1 MELIKIPYQHIRE
14 ILTKFNPKPELLEIA
29 EEYSSPLAFINQ
41 LRHLEHYSDLVIFL
55 AHALPLRESIWW
67 ACCCGRLN
75 LNWTEKEQVALQM
88 AEMWVR
94 HGDDKYRQL
103 AGNAASE
110 SGLETGAGWVAQAA
124 FWSGGSML
132 DHTQPPV
139 VPPAFLYAQA
149 VAGAVNL
156 IAALSDIEANND
168 IYIKAI
174 DIALDI
180 AKGGNGTAVI
190 AHRGDEC
197 SQQPE

>member
-1 MELIKIPYQHIRE
+1 MELMKIPYQHIRE
-14 ILTKFNPKPELLEIA
+14 VLTTFNTSPELLKIA
-29 EEYSSPLAFINQ
+29 DEYSSPSAFISQ
-41 LRHLEHYSDLVIFL
+41 LQQLERYSDLVICL

-67 ACCCGRLN
+67 ACCCGRLVADWN
-75 LNWTEKEQVALQM
+75 EKETSALQV

-94 HGDDKYRQL
+94 QGDEKYRQL

-132 DHTQPPV
+132 DSAQPAV
-139 VPPAFLYAQA
+139 IPPPFLYAQA

-156 IAALSDIEANND
+156 IAALADVEADNSL
-168 IYIKAI
+168 YIKAI

-190 AHRGDEC
+190 DQRGSQC
-197 SQQPE
+197 SPLPE